1 MAAADDLTEFLRVTD
16 VVRIVTTT
24 RDGRTI
30 ATPIWA
36 VDVDGV
42 SFIRSEYG
50 HDSKCLR
57 RATTNPGVGL
67 ETPAGRRAVELEAID
82 ETDALEG
89 RVDDALRAKYGRQRG
104 SLAAMLTPLAHGT
117 TQRVVPLGR
126 AL

>member
-1 MAAADDLTEFLRVTD
+1 MATDDDLTEFLRVTE

-30 ATPIWA
+30 VTPIWA

-50 HDSKCLR
+50 HDGKWFR
-57 RATTNPGVGL
+57 RATTNPGVGF
-67 ETPAGRRAVELEAID
+67 ETPAGRRAVELEAIE
-82 ETDALEG
+82 ETDPLEAA
-89 RVDDALRAKYGRQRG
+89 VDDALRAKYGRKKA

-117 TQRVVPLGR
+117 TQRVVPCGR
-126 AL
+126 PL